1 MKQCRNC
8 QSTYGSICQ
17 NHTFFQIQQKLL
29 PETGVVWKVIIGK
42 LQAFI
47 YRSDCISCTECSY
60 GVPNDC
66 GSCLACYLLLP
77 ATAGVCIGKEV
88 LVTTCFQWCIAF
100 TARVKYAI
108 CHWKCVVSGLPNL
121 VAQKCAGSF
130 SWQQWI
136 DAEWPSLPSI
146 CMGKRTPCHPASGLT
161 LACRMKTLRSCS
173 AVSSPKKQMRTQRN
187 AWSSSGT
194 GPVQRMA
201 TAVQPLTVCWRT
213 VFSLTVMGC
222 SHSGWVSSAQK
233 QDGDQYPPKTIQH
246 YPVGL

>member
-1 MKQCRNC
+1 MVYCIYC
-8 QSTYGSICQ
+8 TS
-17 NHTFFQIQQKLL
+17 
-29 PETGVVWKVIIGK
+29 PEDECCKVCNMPLK
-42 LQAFI
+42 V
-47 YRSDCISCTECSY
+47 CSKWLTKFSR
-60 GVPNDC
+60 PE
-66 GSCLACYLLLP
+66 S
-77 ATAGVCIGKEV
+77 
-88 LVTTCFQWCIAF
+88 
-100 TARVKYAI
+100 
-108 CHWKCVVSGLPNL
+108 
-121 VAQKCAGSF
+121 AGSF

-146 CMGKRTPCHPASGLT
+146 CMGKRTPCHPSSGLT
-161 LACRMKTLRSCS
+161 LACRMRTLRSCS
-173 AVSSPKKQMRTQRN
+173 EVSSPKKQMRTQRN

-246 YPVGL
+246 HPVGLQHYIRAQKKNDINFIEDVKFFPIWNLLKSLYCKLHADGVGCSMKKQ